1 MKSRDEANP
10 TGRFSNRVEAYV
22 RSRPGYPAAVLETLR
37 TETGLTPAAVIAD
50 IGSGTGISSKLF
62 LDNGNTVYGVEPNAA
77 MRAAAERLL
86 SGLPRFHS
94 IAATAEETTL
104 PDRSIDYVVAGQAFH
119 WFDRERSRAEF
130 ARILL
135 PVGWVVLM
143 WNRKRTGTPF
153 LDGYEALLQRFGT
166 DYREVRHEN
175 LTPADLAAFF
185 RGPYTER
192 HFANEQLLDRD
203 GLRGR
208 LLSSSFVPTEADPAF
223 PAMMAELDRLFDQHS
238 SGGSVHFEYETELY
252 FGRLV

>member
-1 MKSRDEANP
+1 VKPHGDANP
-10 TGRFSNRVEAYV
+10 TERFSNRVEAYV
-22 RSRPGYPAAVLETLR
+22 RSRPGYPATVLAALR
-37 TETGLTPAAVIAD
+37 TETGLTANAVIAD

-62 LDNGNTVYGVEPNAA
+62 LDNGNTVYGIEPNAA
-77 MRAAAERLL
+77 MRAAAEEMLR
-86 SGLPRFHS
+86 GFPRFHS
-94 IAATAEETTL
+94 IAATAEATTL
-104 PDRSIDYVVAGQAFH
+104 PDHSIDYVAAGQSFH

-130 ARILL
+130 ARILR
-135 PVGWVVLM
+135 PRGWVVLM

-153 LDGYEALLQRFGT
+153 LDGYEALLQKFGT

-192 HFANEQLLDRD
+192 HFANEQVLDRD

-223 PAMMAELDRLFDQHS
+223 PAMKAELDRLFDEHNI
-238 SGGSVHFEYETELY
+238 GGAVRFEYDTELY
-252 FGRLV
+252 FGRLA